1 MQITFIQKE
10 NFGAFQEMIPKNEP
24 GDKWMQSHITMFGA
38 VEEDCA
44 CGVLVV
50 GWETSV
56 AQLLWLYVAP
66 EYRNRGTAQRLVDC
80 MIQIMQEQKVTEFLA
95 IYPSNESGHCLDRIM
110 YKNEFAISAFQ
121 SNNFQLTFRE
131 IIQLPYFKR
140 AMGVKISSKYQ
151 FLSLKDTASFLLR
164 EKELLTYYDLQAYEE
179 YSVVCVRDK
188 TLCGVLLI
196 RQMVENEY
204 DVGILRSY
212 ENDPKILIGLL
223 CTFGKKMAKDVWQ
236 QTLSPDAVL
245 TFQVQ
250 EKKAVPGR
258 KRVFARKPKESVWFH
273 HAAKKI

>member
-66 EYRNRGTAQRLVDC
+66 EYRNRGAAQSLVDC
-80 MIQIMQEQKVTEFLA
+80 MIQNMQEQKVTEFLA

-110 YKNEFAISAFQ
+110 YKKEFSLSAFQ

-151 FLSLKDTASFLLR
+151 FLSLKDTSSFLLR
-164 EKELLTYYDLQAYEE
+164 EKEIVKYYDLQAYEE

-196 RQMVENEY
+196 RQMMENEY

-212 ENDPKILIGLL
+212 EKDPEILIGLL
-223 CTFGKKMAKDVWQ
+223 CVFGKKMAKDVWQ
-236 QTLSPDAVL
+236 QTLPPDAVL
-245 TFQVQ
+245 TFQIQ
-250 EKKAVPGR
+250 EKKAAPAR
-258 KRVFARKPKESVWFH
+258 KRVLKRKPKEIVWFH
-273 HAAKKI
+273 RAVKKI

>member
-24 GDKWMQSHITMFGA
+24 GDKWMQSHITMLGA
-38 VEEDCA
+38 VEGDCA

-50 GWETSV
+50 GWEVSA

-95 IYPSNESGHCLDRIM
+95 IYPGNESGHCLDRIM
-110 YKNEFAISAFQ
+110 YKNEFVISAFQ

-140 AMGVKISSKYQ
+140 AMEVKLSSKYQ

-196 RQMVENEY
+196 RRMMENEY

-212 ENDPKILIGLL
+212 ENDMKILIGLL
-223 CTFGKKMAKDVWQ
+223 CAFGKKMAKDVWQ
-236 QTLSPDAVL
+236 QMLSPDAVL

-250 EKKAVPGR
+250 EKKAAPGR
-258 KRVFARKPKESVWFH
+258 KRVFARKPKETVWFH
-273 HAAKKI
+273 HAVKKI

>member
-10 NFGAFQEMIPKNEP
+10 NFGAFQEMIPKHEP
-24 GDKWMQSHITMFGA
+24 GDVWVQSHITMFGA

-66 EYRNRGTAQRLVDC
+66 EHRNRGTAQRLVDC
-80 MIQIMQEQKVTEFLA
+80 MIQSMQEQKVTEFLA

-110 YKNEFAISAFQ
+110 YKKEFSLSAFQ

-131 IIQLPYFKR
+131 IIQLPYFER

-164 EKELLTYYDLQAYEE
+164 EKEIVKYYDLQAYEE

-196 RQMVENEY
+196 RQMMENEY

-212 ENDPKILIGLL
+212 EKDPEILIGLL
-223 CTFGKKMAKDVWQ
+223 CVFGKKMAKDVWQ
-236 QTLSPDAVL
+236 QTLPPDAVL
-245 TFQVQ
+245 TFQIQ
-250 EKKAVPGR
+250 EKKAAPAR
-258 KRVFARKPKESVWFH
+258 KRVLTRKPKEIVWFH
-273 HAAKKI
+273 RAVKKI

>member
-10 NFGAFQEMIPKNEP
+10 NFGAFQEMIPKHEP
-24 GDKWMQSHITMFGA
+24 GDVWVQSHITMFGA

-66 EYRNRGTAQRLVDC
+66 EYRNRGAAQSLVDF
-80 MIQIMQEQKVTEFLA
+80 MIQNMQEQKVTEFLA

-110 YKNEFAISAFQ
+110 YKKEFSLSAFQ

-131 IIQLPYFKR
+131 IIQLPYFER

-164 EKELLTYYDLQAYEE
+164 EKEIVKYYDLQAYEE

-196 RQMVENEY
+196 RQMMENEY

-212 ENDPKILIGLL
+212 EKDPEILIGLL
-223 CTFGKKMAKDVWQ
+223 CVFGKKMAKDVWQ
-236 QTLSPDAVL
+236 QTLPPDAVL
-245 TFQVQ
+245 TFQIQ
-250 EKKAVPGR
+250 EKKAAPAR
-258 KRVFARKPKESVWFH
+258 KRVLTRKPKEIVWFH
-273 HAAKKI
+273 RAVKKI